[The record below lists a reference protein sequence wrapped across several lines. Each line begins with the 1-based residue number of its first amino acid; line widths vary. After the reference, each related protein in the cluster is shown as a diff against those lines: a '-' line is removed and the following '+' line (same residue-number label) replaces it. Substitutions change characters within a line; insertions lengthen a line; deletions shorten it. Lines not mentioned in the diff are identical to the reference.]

1 MLRCQTVSGGK
12 NLCAAFVNAIGKQC
26 PIPVVEATRALRA
39 MQEPGTLEVQVDN
52 AVAVENLKRM
62 AGGNKLAV
70 RVTARNDGTFSVV
83 MDVDSP
89 AGDSVT
95 EAEPLCV
102 LPQQGGF
109 VVAVDTDVM
118 GRGSE
123 DLGRTLMKGFLF
135 AVSRLPQLPETVLFY
150 NGGAK
155 LTVEGSVSLDDL
167 REMESQGVEI
177 LTCGTCLNYYGLT
190 EKLAVGRVTDMYTI
204 VERLSGS
211 AKVVKP

>member
-1 MLRCQTVSGGK
+1 MKHTV
-12 NLCAAFVNAIGKQC
+12 VNAIGKQC
-26 PIPVVEATRALRA
+26 PIPVVEATRALRG

-62 AGGNKLAV
+62 AGGNQLPV
-70 RVTARNDGTFSVV
+70 RVTARDDGTFSVV
-83 MDVDSP
+83 MEVASP
-89 AGDSVT
+89 AGDSVA
-95 EAEPLCV
+95 EAEPMCV

-123 DLGRTLMKGFLF
+123 ELGRTLMKGFLF

-155 LTVEGSVSLDDL
+155 LTVEGSASLEDL
-167 REMESQGVEI
+167 RGMEEQGVEI